1 MGVFAKDNSQGQFVD
16 DWKKTFEKEG
26 FEKVGRNVV
35 YGTFSFRQ
43 SSPYGLQ
50 LVKLLFPNFTYY
62 FITT

>member
-35 YGTFSFRQ
+35 YGTFSFWQ
-43 SSPYGLQ
+43 CSPY
-50 LVKLLFPNFTYY
+50 LVVTSKTSPNITFYL
-62 FITT
+62 ITT